1 MRKRSLI
8 LDSLTTWLKVVAVLL
23 VYVLCVSNGDNRF
36 SKLTNFSSRIK
47 ITNAGYALVTAI
59 GRDDLRS
66 IEGNVELAFAADD
79 TFERETEV
87 EPAITSIDSMLQWA
101 IGHADPEK
109 LRGLAQEVQRLTP
122 HEVEKRRAVIRELM
136 GKLKMS
142 SDADLMKVAIADLHN
157 VSLSAEARKR
167 ALEELLILV
176 EPIDNANDL
185 NKLGGLVT
193 VIKELDREEVE
204 LRAAA
209 AAVLA
214 VASENNPVVQAQ
226 LLRYGVL
233 PKLMKMVRSSAPK
246 KPQKRFT
253 PYLRSSE
260 ISHPV
265 MKYFIAMEGFCYL
278 CSCTGRM
285 QELMS
290 NENVDTRLQK
300 NALSLVAD
308 LAEQRIEIRGQL
320 DAYKLDDGFLRAVV
334 GQAKSV
340 DLDTLRRIGQALDAL
355 KSLHKVSR
363 SLRETLQKVGRVE
376 VVLEQLELYFQKLT
390 SEPDQER
397 AEYIRELEELR
408 RELTGLFASEEKE
421 NVARARLQDEEILY
435 L

>member
-8 LDSLTTWLKVVAVLL
+8 LDSLTTWLKVVAVLF
-23 VYVLCVSNGDNRF
+23 VYALCVSNGDNRF
-36 SKLTNFSSRIK
+36 SKLTNFSSRIN

-79 TFERETEV
+79 TVERETEV
-87 EPAITSIDSMLQWA
+87 ELAITSIDSMLQWA

-109 LRGLAQEVQRLTP
+109 LRGSAQEVQRLTP
-122 HEVEKRRAVIRELM
+122 QEVEKRRAEIRELM
-136 GKLKMS
+136 ENLKMS

-157 VSLSAEARKR
+157 VSLSVEARKR

-214 VASENNPVVQAQ
+214 VASQNNPVVQAQ
-226 LLRYGVL
+226 VRTRLIRLENLMVPITLLRYGVL
-233 PKLMKMVRSSAPK
+233 PKLMKMVRSS
-246 KPQKRFT
+246 
-253 PYLRSSE
+253 SSE
-260 ISHPV
+260 EATKAFHAVSAIIRNYPSGHEV
-265 MKYFIAMEGFCYL
+265 FYRNGGILLLM
-278 CSCTGRM
+278 
-285 QELMS
+285 ELMS
-290 NENVDTRLQK
+290 NENMDTRLQK
-300 NALSLVAD
+300 KALSLVAD
-308 LAEQRIEIRGQL
+308 LAEQRIE
-320 DAYKLDDGFLRAVV
+320 
-334 GQAKSV
+334 
-340 DLDTLRRIGQALDAL
+340 ALDAL

-363 SLRETLQKVGRVE
+363 SVRETLQKVCRVE

-397 AEYIRELEELR
+397 AEYIRDLEELR
-408 RELTGLFASEEKE
+408 RELTELFASEEKE
-421 NVARARLQDEEILY
+421 NVAGARLQDEEILY